1 MIEPV
6 FFLIALAALLAA
18 SYTDIRT
25 REVPD
30 WLNYGMI
37 AAGLGVRMIY
47 SLSASRWSY
56 IIDGLVGL
64 TVFYGFAYVMFYSGQ
79 WGGGD
84 SKCLM
89 GLGALLG
96 LQFRLDS
103 FALGVL
109 VNTFLI
115 GAAYGMVYSGVLAVI
130 HRKAFMTAWRLLRRA
145 KEFRIVRMALLILV
159 ILGLVAGFVLD
170 DLSIRFAVFA
180 LLLFLLVL
188 FYAYLFTKAVEK
200 SCMRRLVKPEALTEG
215 DWIVDDVIVAG
226 KRICGPKD
234 LGVCK
239 AQIAELVKLREK
251 GKLRTVLIK
260 LGIPF
265 VPSFLMALIVTW
277 FVGNLFVPVVKM
289 VAP

>member
-1 MIEPV
+1 MIDII
-6 FFLIALAALLAA
+6 FFLIALAALLVA

-47 SLSASRWSY
+47 SLSASRWEY
-56 IIDGLVGL
+56 IIDGIVGL
-64 TVFYGFAYVMFYSGQ
+64 AVFYGFAYVMFYSGQ

-130 HRKAFMTAWRLLRRA
+130 HRKAFMASWRLVRQAR
-145 KEFRIVRMALLILV
+145 EFRIVRVALLFLV

-170 DLSIRFAVFA
+170 DLSIRFIVFA

-188 FYAYLFTKAVEK
+188 FYAYLFTKAVET
-200 SCMRRLVKPEALTEG
+200 SCMRRWVKPEALTEG
-215 DWIVDDVIVAG
+215 DWIVDDIVVAG

-234 LGVCK
+234 LGVSK
-239 AQIAELVKLREK
+239 AQIAVLVKLRQK
-251 GKLRTVLIK
+251 GKLKRVLIK

-265 VPSFLMALIVTW
+265 VPSFLMALVVTW
-277 FVGNLFVPVVKM
+277 FVGNLFMPVIHLLQ
-289 VAP
+289 